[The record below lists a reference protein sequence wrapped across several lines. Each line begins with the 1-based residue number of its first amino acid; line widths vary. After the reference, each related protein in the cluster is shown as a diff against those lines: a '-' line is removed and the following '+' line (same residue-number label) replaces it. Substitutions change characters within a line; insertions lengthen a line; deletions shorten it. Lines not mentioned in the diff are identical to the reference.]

1 MGKEFELRPEK
12 KSDTVDEV
20 VANRDTDGSVNII
33 FNFGRSGSPG
43 SANFVSD
50 RACL

>member
-1 MGKEFELRPEK
+1 MGKEFELGPEK

-33 FNFGRSGSPG
+33 FNFGWAGL
-43 SANFVSD
+43 ANLLYEF
-50 RACL
+50 